1 MRTRSKV
8 AALLALV
15 TVAGATACDFTD
27 LDEVQNSA
35 NFAVIRVQFFASRS
49 NRVPVPGVRMLVEAP
64 EDSQRPYNG
73 PDVIGI
79 SGEDGRTE
87 VLVFPGLQDQAT
99 GGGGGGGAGGDQ
111 GGGTQQGP
119 ANPLEVP
126 PPLVFADVA
135 VVFIYQGQI
144 VSFIST
150 GLTIGSGRMFDLGP
164 VFLDEF
170 GVVVD

>member
-1 MRTRSKV
+1 MSTRSML
-8 AALLALV
+8 ATLLACV
-15 TVAGATACDFTD
+15 AVAGVTACDFTD

-64 EDSQRPYNG
+64 ADSQRPYNG

-87 VLVFPGLQDQAT
+87 VHVFPGLQDQETA
-99 GGGGGGGAGGDQ
+99 GGGGGEE

-150 GLTIGSGRMFDLGP
+150 GLTVGSGRMFDLGP